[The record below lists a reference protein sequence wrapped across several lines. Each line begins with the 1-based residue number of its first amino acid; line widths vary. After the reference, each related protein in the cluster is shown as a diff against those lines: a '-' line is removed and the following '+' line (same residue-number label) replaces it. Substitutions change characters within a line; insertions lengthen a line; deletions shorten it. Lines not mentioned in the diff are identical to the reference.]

1 RIAIGR
7 RNEACAG
14 SFIARSCMTR
24 LKSRSACSR
33 GVPVRGGAR
42 PGASPIGPRVPA
54 LAGPAIGGDP
64 GSPRYAATARTTTR
78 TPSTAARDPNR
89 IVARFDVALEDAS
102 RAAAPHWT
110 QYRAPG
116 TSAAWQDLQ
125 CAPSR
130 GAPHAGQY
138 EPDDSVPQSGHFM
151 W

>member
-1 RIAIGR
+1 
-7 RNEACAG
+7 
-14 SFIARSCMTR
+14 MTR

-42 PGASPIGPRVPA
+42 PGASPIAPRAPA
-54 LAGPAIGGDP
+54 VAEPAADGDP
-64 GSPRYAATARTTTR
+64 LPPRYAAIARTTTG
-78 TPSTAARDPNR
+78 TPSTATRDPSR
-89 IVARFDVALEDAS
+89 IVVRFDVALEDAS

-110 QYRAPG
+110 QYRAPA

-138 EPDDSVPQSGHFM
+138 KPDDSVPQSGHFM
-151 W
+151 S